1 MWTITGILLAS
12 AAIAML
18 ELPSL
23 MKKKLYKEFV
33 IVCCLV
39 LLGTILSIAQSMH
52 MKLPNPLDL
61 ITFVYQPCSDFIL
74 GFLQ

>member
-1 MWTITGILLAS
+1 MWTIIAILLTS

-23 MKKKLYKEFV
+23 KKKRLYKEFV
-33 IVCCLV
+33 IVCCLI

-52 MKLPNPLDL
+52 MNLPNPLDL
-61 ITFVYQPCSDFIL
+61 ITFVFQPFSKLIL

>member
-1 MWTITGILLAS
+1 MWTITAILLAS
-12 AAIAML
+12 ATISLL

-23 MKKKLYKEFV
+23 MKKRLYKEFV

-61 ITFVYQPCSDFIL
+61 ITFVFQPCSDFIL